1 MFTLRVPASFDDTIQ
16 FLLKA
21 YAQPLVSIYGSD
33 MSDWVA
39 ERDFIIR
46 VATSA
51 VQEPHWPKWFLA
63 LPMPQSSGKLAEG
76 SGNIKGKYA
85 AFRDGKVI
93 ATDTEPYLVME
104 KAVMHQWDSLVNFDV
119 DYEEEAIALRENLDN
134 VVKAVSG
141 IVLYRLK

>member
-1 MFTLRVPASFDDTIQ
+1 MFTLKVPASFDDTIQ

-51 VQEPHWPKWFLA
+51 VQEPHWPKWFMA
-63 LPMPQSSGKLAEG
+63 FPMPQASVLVDESGKL
-76 SGNIKGKYA
+76 KGRYV
-85 AFRDGKVI
+85 AFHDGKPI
-93 ATDTEPYLVME
+93 ASDSEPYLVME
-104 KAVMHQWDSLVNFDV
+104 SAIMHQWDSVVEDFE
-119 DYEEEAIALRENLDN
+119 YEEQAQAMRDNLDK

-141 IVLYRLK
+141 IVLFRLK

>member
-1 MFTLRVPASFDDTIQ
+1 MFTLRVPASFDDTIN

-63 LPMPQSSGKLAEG
+63 FPMPQASVLVDESGKLRG
-76 SGNIKGKYA
+76 RYV
-85 AFRDGKVI
+85 AFSDGKPI
-93 ATDTEPYLVME
+93 AADSEPYLVME
-104 KAVMHQWDSLVNFDV
+104 SAIMHQWDSVV
-119 DYEEEAIALRENLDN
+119 TGEVSSEEQAIALRENLDK

-141 IVLYRLK
+141 IVLFKLK